1 MGGRFGKYDSY
12 AKRKA
17 QVLENGAEGQRKHRE
32 KRKRYI
38 LWDFVEFVELP

>member
-1 MGGRFGKYDSY
+1 MGGRFGKYDGY

-17 QVLENGAEGQRKHRE
+17 QVLENGPRVKRTQRKE
-32 KRKRYI
+32 KRYI